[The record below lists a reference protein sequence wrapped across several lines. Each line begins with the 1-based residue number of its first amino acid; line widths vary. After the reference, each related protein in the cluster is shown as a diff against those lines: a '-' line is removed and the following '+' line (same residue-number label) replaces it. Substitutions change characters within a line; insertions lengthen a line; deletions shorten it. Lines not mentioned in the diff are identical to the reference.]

1 MRTLKDFY
9 TSLFKGFRTFLQ
21 CVCVAQVVGTTVDLG
36 SRQLDN

>member
-1 MRTLKDFY
+1 MCTLKDFY

-21 CVCVAQVVGTTVDLG
+21 CVCVAQVGTTVDLG